1 MEKYI
6 INGGHKLSGE
16 LSIQGA
22 KNSVLPIL
30 AATVISGKTSVISNI
45 PKLRDVDIMIKIL
58 SSLGAGVTLD
68 DDVIYVDS
76 STINKIEVPEELV
89 REMRSSIIIMGAM
102 LARFGEVKIAFP
114 GGCEIGPRPID
125 LHLKSLRQMGA
136 VIEEAHGFLECKT
149 TGLKGCEIQLDYP
162 SVGATENIMLAAVT
176 AEGVTTIRNA
186 AREPE
191 IVDLQYYLNE
201 AGARIVGAG
210 TSIITIEGV
219 KELRDCKHRIIPDRI
234 VAGTYMAAAP
244 AITKGE
250 IIIKDIIT
258 DHLLSIIAKLREA
271 GVIVYANG
279 NALKVIGPNKL
290 YALEMLQTLP
300 YPGFPTDMQAQ
311 IMALLTI
318 ANGTSIVNETVFENR
333 FKHAEELTRMG
344 ANIKTFGKVAVIKGV
359 KELTGAKVAAKDLRG
374 GAALVLAGLVAQG
387 STEIENIYHIN
398 RGYENMVENL
408 RSLGADIKI
417 IR

>member
-6 INGGHKLSGE
+6 INGGYKLSGE
-16 LSIQGA
+16 ISIQGA

-30 AATVISGKTSVISNI
+30 AATVISGKTSVVSNI
-45 PKLRDVDIMIKIL
+45 PKLRDVDMMVKIL
-58 SSLGAGVTLD
+58 SSLGADVSLD
-68 DDVIYVDS
+68 GDVVFINS
-76 STINKIEVPEELV
+76 SPINKIEVPEELV

-136 VIEEAHGFLECKT
+136 VIEEAHGFLDCKT

-191 IVDLQYYLNE
+191 IVDLQHYLNE
-201 AGARIVGAG
+201 AGARVVGAG
-210 TSIITIEGV
+210 TSIITIDGV
-219 KELRDCKHRIIPDRI
+219 KELNDCTHRIIPDRI
-234 VAGTYMAAAP
+234 VAGTYMTAA

-250 IIIKDIIT
+250 IIVKDIIT

-271 GVIVYANG
+271 GVIIYANG

-311 IMALLTI
+311 LMALLTI
-318 ANGTSIVNETVFENR
+318 ANGTSIVNETIFENR

-344 ANIKTFGKVAVIKGV
+344 ANIKTFGKVAVVKGV
-359 KELTGAKVAAKDLRG
+359 KELTGAKVSAKDLRG

-387 STEIENIYHIN
+387 TTEIENIYHIN
-398 RGYENMVENL
+398 RGYEHMEENL
-408 RSLGADIKI
+408 NKLGANIKTV
-417 IR
+417 R

>member
-234 VAGTYMAAAP
+234 VAGTYMAAA